1 MLRLVVLLSFIFMA
15 NASQAKE
22 ANLFLINLSC
32 DGLANKPNQIPYQ
45 TRFKAIIS
53 ADGRSFVGHES
64 WGSTVEKSG
73 TKQFTGFLDR
83 KSQRVVIKG
92 EGRSGNRKNRWNLY
106 FESEGVNSFEQALTG
121 SGMKGREGD
130 GQWAKPCMLRLV
142 KSVPVDVTN
151 LKSKITR
158 LEKSI
163 TDYRQK
169 HANELDKNE
178 EVIKKLSVA
187 EKQIDKLKFQL
198 KERDKSLASAWDKI
212 DSLNRQQQENSGNN
226 GLNIQKPLEI
236 NKANEKIKALEA
248 LLVSYR
254 NNLST
259 ANAQIERLNKS
270 LAKSEQSHEKGYSWE
285 DLKSQ
290 IEIQQRQFCSL
301 TENFFRQLQEA
312 KKTRNEIRV
321 NLVFMQRQED
331 LDALIPSGTFD
342 NWIFEVVKIDQ
353 VPDGSAAVILK
364 LQCDTT
370 VGSGFLDKM
379 NTANGEEG
387 WRATIPYND
396 RRFRELAKL
405 STGQFVTASGQFLE
419 VKKFKPGQPETFY
432 ASMPIGDHPL
442 VRSMNLLGELF
453 IADFS
458 YIAALTR

>member
-1 MLRLVVLLSFIFMA
+1 M
-15 NASQAKE
+15 
-22 ANLFLINLSC
+22 
-32 DGLANKPNQIPYQ
+32 
-45 TRFKAIIS
+45 
-53 ADGRSFVGHES
+53 
-64 WGSTVEKSG
+64 
-73 TKQFTGFLDR
+73 
-83 KSQRVVIKG
+83 
-92 EGRSGNRKNRWNLY
+92 
-106 FESEGVNSFEQALTG
+106 
-121 SGMKGREGD
+121 
-130 GQWAKPCMLRLV
+130 
-142 KSVPVDVTN
+142 
-151 LKSKITR
+151 
-158 LEKSI
+158 
-163 TDYRQK
+163 
-169 HANELDKNE
+169 
-178 EVIKKLSVA
+178 
-187 EKQIDKLKFQL
+187 
-198 KERDKSLASAWDKI
+198 
-212 DSLNRQQQENSGNN
+212 
-226 GLNIQKPLEI
+226 
-236 NKANEKIKALEA
+236 
-248 LLVSYR
+248 
-254 NNLST
+254 
-259 ANAQIERLNKS
+259 
-270 LAKSEQSHEKGYSWE
+270 AKSEQSYEKGYSWE

-331 LDALIPSGTFD
+331 LDALIPLGTFK

-370 VGSGFLDKM
+370 VGSGYLDEVS
-379 NTANGEEG
+379 TAKGDEG

-442 VRSMNLLGELF
+442 VRNMNLLGELF